1 MVKIRPK
8 GLVASPR
15 GETHVVGKQT
25 TKRGYRT
32 LCGKY
37 FRDTKNS
44 KWEGV
49 STRVTCQNCLKA
61 MRTGKGVKTTK
72 KKTTKKV
79 ATTLRGKN
87 SKKGSKR

>member
-25 TKRGYRT
+25 TKRGFRT

-49 STRVTCQNCLKA
+49 STRLTCQSCLKA
-61 MRTGKGVKTTK
+61 MKTVKGVKTTK
-72 KKTTKKV
+72 KKSSKPV
-79 ATTLRGKN
+79 AKTLRGVKN
-87 SKKGSKR
+87 SKKGSK